1 MVFSRVRRARRRRA
15 RRLALACCAALVV
28 LVAPAVARGDA
39 VTDWNVQA
47 QSTILG
53 QVPPPTAHAS
63 TLSFA
68 MVHGAVYDAV
78 NAIDGRYQPY
88 LDVPN
93 VEQPASKNAAAATA
107 AFRVLTALYPGAPL
121 QAAYDGSLAEI
132 PDGLAKTRG
141 IASGEAAAAAMLAA
155 RENDG
160 RLPAGTPYPFPLGT
174 QPGEW
179 RVSPPLTAVEP
190 AWWVGDVKPF
200 LIPNA
205 SSFLSKGPNDLTSRA
220 YAKDFNEVKRIGE
233 LGSPVRSEDQTMAAI
248 FWQAQPLALY
258 GGVMRDL
265 SARYGLSTA
274 ENARLFGMVAL
285 GAADAAIVCWKDKY
299 TRRFWRPIDAI
310 RLADTDGNRWTEAD
324 PNWRPLF
331 DPATPTTPPLATPNF
346 PEHPSGHSCVSS
358 AVVNALQEFFDRDK
372 IAFDVS
378 SPRFPGRPRHF
389 ERFSDLLDEIIDAR
403 VWGGIHF
410 RTADTQGAEIGED
423 VARWERSFYFR
434 ATRPEAH

>member
-1 MVFSRVRRARRRRA
+1 VW
-15 RRLALACCAALVV
+15 RLAIACFSALVA
-28 LVAPAVARGDA
+28 LGAPAVARGDA
-39 VTDWNVQA
+39 VTDWSLQA

-53 QVPPPTAHAS
+53 TGPTAHAS

-78 NAIDGRYQPY
+78 NAIDRRYQPY
-88 LDVPN
+88 LDVPP
-93 VEQPASKNAAAATA
+93 VTGPASKNAAAATA
-107 AFRVLTALYPGAPL
+107 ALRVLAALYPAQAGIL
-121 QAAYDGSLAEI
+121 QTAYDSSLAAI
-132 PDGLAKTRG
+132 PDGVAKTRG

-155 RENDG
+155 REDDG

-174 QPGEW
+174 APGEW

-200 LIPNA
+200 LIPGA
-205 SSFLSKGPNDLTSRA
+205 RGFLSDGPNALTSRG
-220 YAKDFNEVKRIGE
+220 YAKDLNEVKRIGE
-233 LGSPVRSEDQTMAAI
+233 LGSPVRTEDQTMAAI
-248 FWQAQPLALY
+248 FWQAQPLMLY

-265 SARYGLSTA
+265 SARYGLGTA
-274 ENARLFGMVAL
+274 DNARLFGMVTLA
-285 GAADAAIVCWKDKY
+285 AADAAIVCWKDKY
-299 TRRFWRPIDAI
+299 IRRFWRPIDAI

-324 PNWRPLF
+324 PDWTPLF

-346 PEHPSGHSCVSS
+346 PEHPSGHGCVTG
-358 AVVNALQEFFDRDK
+358 AVVNALQEFFGRDK

-389 ERFSDLLDEIIDAR
+389 ERFSDVLEEIIDAR

-410 RTADTQGAEIGED
+410 RTADTQGAEIGD
-423 VARWERSFYFR
+423 KVSRWERKFYFR
-434 ATRPEAH
+434 RLR